1 MEWPES
7 AFGEKTREI
16 DPAVKQYLT
25 RKALFL
31 AAVLGGLILFVF
43 FLFVTLP
50 SPEQIL
56 TGQRS
61 DKATTQAIV
70 KDLGLDQP
78 KWKQFVWY
86 LNDLS
91 PLALYQATSPKIVKS
106 GSLELLNLNEY
117 VLVLKWPYLRES
129 FQSRRPVN
137 EMISSAFTGTLVLAV
152 AALAIALVLGVPLGV
167 WASRHQGSFA
177 DNAIVGLSTIGISVP
192 SFFSAMIIAW
202 LFGFVWKSFTG
213 LSMTGSLWEI
223 DPLGEGRRL
232 AWQNLILPAIA
243 LGVRPLSVF
252 VQLTRN
258 SMVDVLRMDYVRT
271 ARAKG
276 LREKTVIWKHAFPNA
291 INPLITSV
299 GGWFSSLLAGA
310 FFTEYIFNWKGLGKI
325 TIEALQQSDLPV
337 IMGTVLFT
345 ACLFFVVNIATDLLY
360 IWIDP
365 RLKYE

>member
-1 MEWPES
+1 MRRYF
-7 AFGEKTREI
+7 A
-16 DPAVKQYLT
+16 

-31 AAVLGGLILFVF
+31 LAVLGGLILFI
-43 FLFVTLP
+43 FVMFITLP

-61 DKATTQAIV
+61 DKATTEAII

-78 KWKQFVWY
+78 KWKQLVWY
-86 LNDLS
+86 VNDLS
-91 PLALYQATSPKIVKS
+91 PVSLYQKSSGKVQATGGVSVVDFGNTVLKI
-106 GSLELLNLNEY
+106 
-117 VLVLKWPYLRES
+117 KWPYLRNS
-129 FQSRRPVN
+129 FQSKQPVAK
-137 EMISSAFTGTLVLAV
+137 ILGSAFAGTAI
-152 AALAIALVLGVPLGV
+152 LAIAALLLSLIIGVPLGIF
-167 WASRHQGSFA
+167 ASRRQGSFL
-177 DNAIVGLSTIGISVP
+177 DNAVVGLSTLGISVP
-192 SFFSAMIIAW
+192 SFFSAMIVAW
-202 LFGFVWKSFTG
+202 LFGFVWKQYTG

-223 DPLGEGRRL
+223 DTLGEGRRL
-232 AWQNLILPAIA
+232 AWKNLILPAVA
-243 LGVRPLSVF
+243 LGIRPLSVF

-258 SMVDVLRMDYVRT
+258 TMVDVLHMDYVRT

-276 LREKTVIWKHAFPNA
+276 LSEKKVIWKHAFPNA
-291 INPLITSV
+291 MNPLITSV

-345 ACLFFVVNIATDLLY
+345 ACLFFIINIFTDLLY

-365 RLKYE
+365 RLKHE

>member
-1 MEWPES
+1 M
-7 AFGEKTREI
+7 KR
-16 DPAVKQYLT
+16 YLA

-31 AAVLGGLILFVF
+31 TAVLGGLILFIFV
-43 FLFVTLP
+43 LFVTLP

-61 DKATTQAIV
+61 DKATTEAIV

-86 LNDLS
+86 INDLS
-91 PLALYQATSPKIVKS
+91 PISVYDLTSVKNVKAGGIALFTAGNTVCR
-106 GSLELLNLNEY
+106 
-117 VLVLKWPYLRES
+117 LKWPYLRES
-129 FQSRRPVN
+129 FQTKQPVSAI
-137 EMISSAFTGTLVLAV
+137 ISSAFTGTAVLAV
-152 AALAIALVLGVPLGV
+152 SALIIALIMGVPLGV
-167 WASRHQGSFA
+167 WASRRQGSFM
-177 DNAIVGLSTIGISVP
+177 DNAIVGLSTLGISVP

-202 LFGFVWKSFTG
+202 LFGFVWKQYTG

-223 DPLGEGRRL
+223 DPLGEGKTI
-232 AWQNLILPAIA
+232 AWKNLILPAIA

-258 SMVDVLRMDYVRT
+258 TMVDVLHMDFVRT

-276 LREKTVIWKHAFPNA
+276 LPEKTVVWKHAFPNA
-291 INPLITSV
+291 MNPLITSV

-345 ACLFFVVNIATDLLY
+345 ACLFFIINIITDLLY

-365 RLKYE
+365 RLKHE